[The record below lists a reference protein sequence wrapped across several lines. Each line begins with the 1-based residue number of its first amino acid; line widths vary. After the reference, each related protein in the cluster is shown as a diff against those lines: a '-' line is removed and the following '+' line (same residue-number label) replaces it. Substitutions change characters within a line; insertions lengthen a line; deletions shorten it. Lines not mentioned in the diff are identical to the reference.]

1 MNGLDDDEKSGEKKV
16 FDFKV
21 FLHKDFIKEGAA
33 AESYLHKVSTINLK
47 ALIILD
53 LPLIQVF

>member
-1 MNGLDDDEKSGEKKV
+1 MGEEEKINNGQEKKV

-33 AESYLHKVSTINLK
+33 AESYLNKVMRMN
-47 ALIILD
+47 
-53 LPLIQVF
+53 

>member
-1 MNGLDDDEKSGEKKV
+1 MIHDEDNKSTGEKKN

-33 AESYLHKVSTINLK
+33 AESYLNKV
-47 ALIILD
+47 IIL
-53 LPLIQVF
+53 LIYISLDMSLV